1 MLPIIIAIAFAG
13 MQPVSTHQDKAI
25 RVTGKL
31 PAKAS
36 CFICLQNG
44 ETELEKPAGAVT
56 YKGKTYYF
64 CNKGEVD
71 AFVKDPE
78 TYIPAPL
85 PRPAP
90 AFTLPTASGGALSF
104 DSLKGKVTLVDFWAT
119 WCGPCVKA
127 MPGVQKLHDAYAAQG
142 LAVVGISIDDEGVKK
157 VGPFLAKSKVKYTY
171 PIAIDNADV
180 WKAWGVRSLPTMV
193 LVKDGQIVKHWSG
206 MVDLKDVERAIR
218 DVLMR

>member
-13 MQPVSTHQDKAI
+13 MQPVSMHQDKAI

-90 AFTLPTASGGALSF
+90 AFTLPTASGGSLSF

-193 LVKDGQIVKHWSG
+193 LVKDDQIVKHWSG
-206 MVDLKDVERAIR
+206 MVDLKDVERAVR

>member
-13 MQPVSTHQDKAI
+13 MHPASTHQDKAI

-44 ETELEKPAGAVT
+44 ETELEKPAGAVN

-71 AFVKDPE
+71 AFIKDPE
-78 TYIPAPL
+78 TYIPAPV

-90 AFTLPTASGGALSF
+90 AFSIPSPSGATINF
-104 DSLKGKVTLVDFWAT
+104 DSVKGKVTLVDFWAT

-127 MPGVQKLHDAYAAQG
+127 MPTLQKLHETYSAQG
-142 LAVVGISIDDEGVKK
+142 LSVIGIAIDEQGAKK
-157 VGPFLAKSKVKYTY
+157 VGPFLEKSKVKYTY

-193 LVKDGQIVKHWSG
+193 LVKDGQIVRHWSG
-206 MVDLKDVERAIR
+206 MVDFKDVERTVR
-218 DVLMR
+218 DALMR

>member
-1 MLPIIIAIAFAG
+1 MLPIIIALAFAG
-13 MQPVSTHQDKAI
+13 IQTASAHQEKAI
-25 RVTGKL
+25 RVVGKL

-56 YKGKTYYF
+56 YKGRTYYF

-71 AFVKDPE
+71 AFIKDPE
-78 TYIPAPL
+78 SFIPAPL

-90 AFTLPTASGGALSF
+90 AFSLPTAAGGPLSF
-104 DSLKGKVTLVDFWAT
+104 ESIKGKVTLVDFWAT

-127 MPGVQKLHDAYAAQG
+127 MPAVQKLHETYAPKG
-142 LAVVGISIDDEGVKK
+142 LSVIGISIDEEGAKK
-157 VGPFLAKSKVKYTY
+157 VGPFLSKSKVKYTY
-171 PIAIDNADV
+171 PIALDNADV

-193 LVKDGQIVKHWSG
+193 LVSDGQIVKHWSG
-206 MVDLKDVERAIR
+206 AVDLKDVERAIR
-218 DVLMR
+218 DALLR